1 LAFCGGKRVPIC
13 EVASIQ
19 IMYLKRKFLLI
30 MKKKPLNHN
39 DHERPQNK
47 CSNIQPMKHNEK

>member
-1 LAFCGGKRVPIC
+1 
-13 EVASIQ
+13 
-19 IMYLKRKFLLI
+19 